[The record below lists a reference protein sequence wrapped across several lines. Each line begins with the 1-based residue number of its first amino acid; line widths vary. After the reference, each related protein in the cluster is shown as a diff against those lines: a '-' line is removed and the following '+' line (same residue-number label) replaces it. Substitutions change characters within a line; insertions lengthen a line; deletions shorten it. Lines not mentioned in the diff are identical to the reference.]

1 MKRELFHAV
10 AILQSATLHSTK
22 INTIP
27 EINSENCN
35 KISTQID
42 CDPLPIVM
50 IHHTGEEAN
59 KAVAIPS
66 PNFQQPI
73 FALVDLDQFLPYRCR
88 LSHSTSAQ
96 LGACEINAFM
106 LRRYPPPRYYQ
117 TNQTPTKH
125 QRNWFFLPLSLTSVK
140 SFGTRR

>member
-27 EINSENCN
+27 EKNSENCN

-50 IHHTGEEAN
+50 IPHTGEEAN
-59 KAVAIPS
+59 QAVAIPS

-73 FALVDLDQFLPYRCR
+73 FALVDLLQFLPYRCR

-96 LGACEINAFM
+96 LGACEINAIM
-106 LRRYPPPRYYQ
+106 LRRYPPPIIK
-117 TNQTPTKH
+117 PTKPPQKH
-125 QRNWFFLPLSLTSVK
+125 QCDWFFLPLSLTSVK